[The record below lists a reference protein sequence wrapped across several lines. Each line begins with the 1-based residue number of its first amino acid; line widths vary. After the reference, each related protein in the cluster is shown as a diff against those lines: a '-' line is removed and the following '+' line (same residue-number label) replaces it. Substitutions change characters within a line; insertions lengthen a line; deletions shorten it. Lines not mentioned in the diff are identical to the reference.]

1 MAAVVGGLVDVESVV
16 ALKDMF
22 NRLGSDNLYTEESFP
37 TEGAGLDL
45 RSNYLFNSSISGIEV
60 RGEGGRKKDK
70 GGGVGG
76 GEERGGMKGR
86 GRLYR
91 ERQIEQRLWRKGII

>member
-45 RSNYLFNSSISGIEV
+45 RSNYLFNSSIGGIEV
-60 RGEGGRKKDK
+60 RGGGGGRKRE
-70 GGGVGG
+70 GG
-76 GEERGGMKGR
+76 
-86 GRLYR
+86 
-91 ERQIEQRLWRKGII
+91 